1 MDAVVIRVLVV
12 DDFQPWL
19 SFFRLILK
27 ELPGVQIV
35 GEVSDGLLA
44 VQRASELQPDL
55 ILLDIG
61 LPSLNGVEVSRRI
74 RDGAPQS
81 KVLFVSENRSPYIA
95 AECLRAGAR
104 GCVVKSDAKRELLPA
119 VQMVLEGKR
128 FISASLDAS
137 DLLGDENPR
146 RFEHAGSHGGHC
158 ATSVW
163 KRGNPL
169 RF

>member
-95 AECLRAGAR
+95 AECLR
-104 GCVVKSDAKRELLPA
+104 
-119 VQMVLEGKR
+119 
-128 FISASLDAS
+128 
-137 DLLGDENPR
+137 
-146 RFEHAGSHGGHC
+146 
-158 ATSVW
+158 
-163 KRGNPL
+163 
-169 RF
+169 